1 MSSRIASDRAPV
13 CMLDRCRTRAGIGIA
28 LLAGLVFGA
37 GLILSGMTDPK
48 VVLAFLD
55 VAGAWN
61 PSLAFVMG
69 GAVGV
74 TLVGFR
80 FVRRRHAPLCDV
92 QFHLPQKRTLDARL
106 LTGAAVFG
114 IGWGLSGY
122 CPGPALTGLLAG
134 NVEASIVVAAMLA
147 GAWLQRRT
155 NRG

>member
-1 MSSRIASDRAPV
+1 MSAHTASDRNAV
-13 CMLDRCRTRAGIGIA
+13 CMMDRCRTRAGIGIA

-37 GLILSGMTDPK
+37 GLILSGMTDPT
-48 VVLAFLD
+48 VVLGFLD
-55 VAGAWN
+55 VAGVWN

-80 FVRRRHAPLCDV
+80 LVARRPAPLCDV

-106 LTGAAVFG
+106 LIGAALFG
-114 IGWGLSGY
+114 VGWGLSGY
-122 CPGPALTGLLAG
+122 CPGPALTDLLAG
-134 NVEASIVVAAMLA
+134 NAEAGIVVAAMLA